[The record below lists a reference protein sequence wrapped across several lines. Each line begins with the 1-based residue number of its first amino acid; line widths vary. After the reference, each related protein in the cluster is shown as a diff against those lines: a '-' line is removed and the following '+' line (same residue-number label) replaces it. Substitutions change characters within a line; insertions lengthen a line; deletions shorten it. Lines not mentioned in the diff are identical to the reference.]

1 MNSLYHKVAV
11 ASICT
16 AIGLILGTS
25 EEVKAATIT
34 LIPTIQY
41 GLDLTYNSSSNVGTS
56 ELSSQDNRVST
67 RYDDVLPIQSTT
79 VRVAEF
85 DVNSF
90 FPTPDTLIRSAVFQD
105 RISGV
110 GEPSPIGLGISG
122 SRGYGMTSPGLGPPV
137 ESYDFIDTYI
147 SSLSPGDTVSFDVT
161 SFVNNTSRYTGFVS
175 FLLVPWG
182 VGELTMEGTD
192 ALGRSRLVIETA
204 DVYEPVP
211 EPATIF
217 GSALA
222 LGVGGCLKR
231 KKSTQQNKTR
241 SQH

>member
-1 MNSLYHKVAV
+1 
-11 ASICT
+11 
-16 AIGLILGTS
+16 
-25 EEVKAATIT
+25 
-34 LIPTIQY
+34 
-41 GLDLTYNSSSNVGTS
+41 
-56 ELSSQDNRVST
+56 
-67 RYDDVLPIQSTT
+67 
-79 VRVAEF
+79 
-85 DVNSF
+85 
-90 FPTPDTLIRSAVFQD
+90 
-105 RISGV
+105 
-110 GEPSPIGLGISG
+110 
-122 SRGYGMTSPGLGPPV
+122 V